1 MNFLEKY
8 GLKEEDIKKIENN
21 YEKSLISNISYKKD
35 NVCLLLDYFQ
45 GHNFDLKTLLFNRLD
60 LFLIDYQKIKKRIS
74 KYDEEKL
81 LSYLQDDISLIDNLG

>member
-8 GLKEEDIKKIENN
+8 GLSKEEILKLEHSYSKPLLNN
-21 YEKSLISNISYKKD
+21 IFYKKD

-45 GHNFDLKTLLFNRLD
+45 AHNFDLKTLLFNRLD
-60 LFLIDYQKIKKRIS
+60 LFLIDYQKIKNRIS

-81 LSYLQDDISLIDNLG
+81 LSCLQDDISLIDNLG

>member
-8 GLKEEDIKKIENN
+8 GLSKEEILKLERSYSKALLNN
-21 YEKSLISNISYKKD
+21 IFYKKD

-60 LFLIDYQKIKKRIS
+60 LFLIDYQKIKNRIS

-81 LSYLQDDISLIDNLG
+81 LSCLQDDISLIDNLG